1 MSHSKLI
8 HLTSTISPALSP
20 AFATLA
26 LTLSLSL
33 LTGCQ
38 NSKNGTSEVL
48 DVGNGVKAL
57 SAIPKEKATD
67 LDALKRFVG
76 QTSFLTA
83 SSYMGRGMP
92 ESARS
97 AAPSSGVEK
106 SAGGDRREVQ
116 ESDVFKVA
124 PDKMLFLL
132 NSYRGLQAIDFKK
145 GADQGELVGRIFP
158 ESSGNFREMYLDSK
172 SKTVYLLATNYSPAT
187 VEVSSFDISNPS
199 QMKAVSRLKVNG
211 SLSDSRLVGNIL
223 YLATRTYE
231 ENESG
236 VNKSAGI
243 VTSVRLDSSKVE
255 QVQQVKLALS
265 PDYDESMNIVE
276 VEKEGKYRYYLLAH
290 LADSGWGLGRKS
302 AVEVV
307 DISSS
312 EGKILSLMTAY
323 TSGSIVRRNSSQIKD
338 NTLIVV
344 TNYFTGKEQAQSAN
358 EQAQRRLRVAVET
371 FQLPTNKSQ
380 FINEKEEKARKAR
393 LEYEDHRLSTE
404 NLDAEEVIKRTESLL
419 KNKEYGLSGIFVK
432 TETGNRKL
440 IADARETV
448 GSPDGQHAQIQDV
461 RWNGNHLYVFWVP
474 TNQIDPFELF
484 DLSNVAVKAKHIARL
499 QFDGWIAKAIPVSF
513 KGRELVIGL
522 GWIVPAVNN
531 ETNRR
536 QMQAKIFEVKRSST
550 KASIGELATL
560 TIDSAKYWANFQ
572 SGDKFIETNF
582 KSANQGEILFEASTY
597 DSSKGYKDGGKLVL
611 FDLEAAINGQED
623 KALQDGAFLVGEGS
637 WLKRIFTNP
646 EINRVQ
652 SFSNEALNT
661 FAEVQGAGTVQA
673 IQSLELARNIVA
685 YEVTGSSGI
694 QVISKDNYSYEAE
707 VTKQGGKVSLRLVNG
722 KNADAELKQTLSQLE
737 IQGGYLG
744 HLKMGSDLVVV
755 TRESIDNWKAG
766 TESSTHRLS
775 LVRVSANGQLT
786 LADQKEISRSSNR
799 NDQAAEEKEEKKNAA
814 SSLGRIFQRSYG
826 RSVLMQIDDQ
836 VLLSVG
842 QKLYNLKVD
851 QKLSLTTM
859 DQLSCTIP
867 AEANVEL
874 KQLENKNL
882 VFVQESVALSAAP
895 FNSEGSRSQVQKN
908 SMMELTVKD
917 GKIACGQSVNIPGEP
932 ILVTD
937 THIISQDTEYKGFEV
952 NEYKEKL
959 QKGQETI
966 KKYYQVKTESALTV
980 LERKA
985 NQAVLTDSR
994 QDKMVGSLELIHGA
1008 LLRKKESERQSF
1020 GIRPWRGGMRP
1031 SRGDFSE
1038 GPQNVEFEW
1047 LSVDQGRLVSAS
1059 EWISLQGSNSGS
1071 EGRIASKLSLGKERM
1086 ILLLT
1091 SYSGPAQLLEVQ
1103 GRSLKPMGQVFLP
1116 GYSQKLSYDSKEN
1129 TLLVAAGLYG
1139 VFQIQLK

>member
-1 MSHSKLI
+1 MTNSKLN
-8 HLTSTISPALSP
+8 
-20 AFATLA
+20 LA
-26 LTLSLSL
+26 IALSLSI

-38 NSKNGTSEVL
+38 NGKNATSSSL
-48 DVGNGVKAL
+48 DVGKDVKAL
-57 SAIPKEKATD
+57 SAAPKEKATE

-83 SSYMGRGMP
+83 SSYSGRGMP

-97 AAPSSGVEK
+97 AAPSSGLEK
-106 SAGGDRREVQ
+106 AAGGDRREVQ
-116 ESDVFKVA
+116 ESDVYKVA
-124 PDKMLFLL
+124 ADKMLFLL

-158 ESSGNFREMYLDSK
+158 ESSGNFREMYMDSK
-172 SKTVYLLATNYSPAT
+172 NKTVYLLATNYSPAR
-187 VEVSSFDISNPS
+187 VEVSSFDVSNPS
-199 QMKAVSRLKVNG
+199 QMKAISRMKVNG

-236 VNKSAGI
+236 TNKSAGI

-276 VEKEGKYRYYLLAH
+276 VEKEGKYKYYLLAH

-344 TNYFTGKEQAQSAN
+344 TNYFTGKEQARSGN

-404 NLDAEEVIKRTESLL
+404 NLDAEEVIKRTEALL
-419 KNKEYGLSGIFVK
+419 KNKEYGLSGVFVK
-432 TETGNRKL
+432 TENGNRKL

-550 KASIGELATL
+550 KASIVELATL
-560 TIDSAKYWANFQ
+560 TVNSAKYWANFQ
-572 SGDKFIETNF
+572 SGDKFVETNF

-661 FAEVQGAGTVQA
+661 FAEVQGAGTIQAVQT
-673 IQSLELARNIVA
+673 LELARNIVA
-685 YEVTGSSGI
+685 YEVTGSNGI

-707 VTKQGGKVSLRLVNG
+707 TTKHGGKVSLRLVNG
-722 KNADAELKQTLSQLE
+722 KNADAELKQAVSQLE
-737 IQGGYLG
+737 IQGAYLG
-744 HLKMGSDLVVV
+744 HLKMGSDLVIV
-755 TRESIDNWKAG
+755 TRESIDNWKSGA
-766 TESSTHRLS
+766 ESSTHRLS
-775 LVRVSANGQLT
+775 LVRVSENGQMT
-786 LADQKEISRSSNR
+786 IADQKEISQSSNR
-799 NDQAAEEKEEKKNAA
+799 NDQTEERKEAA
-814 SSLGRIFQRSYG
+814 SSLQRIFQRSYS
-826 RSVLMQIDDQ
+826 RSVLLQIDDQ

-842 QKLYNLKVD
+842 QKLYNLKAD

-859 DQLSCTIP
+859 DQLGCSIP
-867 AEANVEL
+867 AEATVQL

-882 VFVQESVALSAAP
+882 VLVQESIEISAVP
-895 FNSEGSRSQVQKN
+895 FNSEGSRTQVQKN

-917 GKIACGQSVNIPGEP
+917 GAIACGLSVNIPGVP

-937 THIISQDTEYKGFEV
+937 SHIVSQDTEYKGFEV

-959 QKGQETI
+959 ENGQETS
-966 KKYYQVKTESALTV
+966 KKYYQVKTEGALTV
-980 LERKA
+980 LERKGA
-985 NQAVLTDSR
+985 QAILTDSR

-1020 GIRPWRGGMRP
+1020 VNRPWRGGMRP
-1031 SRGDFSE
+1031 SHGDIFE

-1047 LSVDQGRLVSAS
+1047 LSIDQGRLVSSS
-1059 EWISLQGSNSGS
+1059 EWISLLTTNNGY
-1071 EGRIASKLSLGKERM
+1071 EARIAAKLSLGKERM
-1086 ILLLT
+1086 VLLLT

-1116 GYSQKLSYDSKEN
+1116 GYSQKLSYDMKEN